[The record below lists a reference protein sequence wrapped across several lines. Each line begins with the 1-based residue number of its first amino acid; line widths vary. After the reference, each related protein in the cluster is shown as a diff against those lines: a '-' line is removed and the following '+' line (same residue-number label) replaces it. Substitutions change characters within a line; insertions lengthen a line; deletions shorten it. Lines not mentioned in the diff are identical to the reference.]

1 MSKQRRTFS
10 AEFKR
15 EAAAL
20 VLDQGYSHIDACRSL
35 GVVDSALRR
44 WVKQLEAERQGVTPK
59 SKALTPEQQKIQ
71 ELEARINRLEREKA
85 IFKKGYRSLD
95 VGRTRSYALID
106 QLSEQESVEVV
117 CSAFDVARSCYYVH
131 RLRRRRVDAR
141 RVALRSQVNQL
152 FSQSRGS
159 AGSRS
164 ILGMLR
170 EEGVTI
176 GRFRVRRLMRE
187 LGLVSKQP
195 GSHAYKQATVERPD
209 IPNRLNREFATEHPN
224 QVWCG
229 DITYV
234 WAQGRWHYLA
244 AVLDLHTRRVIGWAF
259 SAKPDAELVI
269 KALDMAYEQRG
280 KPQQVLFHS
289 DRSAKPDAELVIKA
303 LDMAYEQRGKPQQVL
318 FHSDQGSQYASRL
331 FRQRLWRY
339 RMQQSMS
346 RRGNCW
352 DNSPMERLFR
362 SLKSEW
368 VPSTGYLT
376 AQEAQR
382 DISHYLMHRYN
393 WIRPHQFNDGLP
405 PAVAE
410 EKLNPLSG
418 MG

>member
-280 KPQQVLFHS
+280 
-289 DRSAKPDAELVIKA
+289 R
-303 LDMAYEQRGKPQQVL
+303 PQQVL

-393 WIRPHQFNDGLP
+393 WISPHQFNDGLP

>member
-209 IPNRLNREFATEHPN
+209 IPNRLNRKFATEHPN

-259 SAKPDAELVI
+259 
-269 KALDMAYEQRG
+269 
-280 KPQQVLFHS
+280 
-289 DRSAKPDAELVIKA
+289 SAKPDAELVIKA

-410 EKLNPLSG
+410 EKLNPLS
-418 MG
+418 

>member
-1 MSKQRRTFS
+1 M
-10 AEFKR
+10 
-15 EAAAL
+15 
-20 VLDQGYSHIDACRSL
+20 
-35 GVVDSALRR
+35 
-44 WVKQLEAERQGVTPK
+44 
-59 SKALTPEQQKIQ
+59 
-71 ELEARINRLEREKA
+71 
-85 IFKKGYRSLD
+85 
-95 VGRTRSYALID
+95 
-106 QLSEQESVEVV
+106 V

-209 IPNRLNREFATEHPN
+209 IPNRLNRKFATEHPN

-259 SAKPDAELVI
+259 SAAGC
-269 KALDMAYEQRG
+269 RTG
-280 KPQQVLFHS
+280 
-289 DRSAKPDAELVIKA
+289 
-303 LDMAYEQRGKPQQVL
+303 
-318 FHSDQGSQYASRL
+318 DQGPGHGLRTARQATAGAVP
-331 FRQRLWRY
+331 FRPGQPVRQPPVSATALAL
-339 RMQQSMS
+339 SDAAEHEPS
-346 RRGNCW
+346 GNCW

-410 EKLNPLSG
+410 ENSTHCPGWVDHYRMALKILFTSEPNELRTNSLAHNNG
-418 MG
+418 VFILRG

>member
-85 IFKKGYRSLD
+85 FIKKGYRSLD

-269 KALDMAYEQRG
+269 KALDMAY
-280 KPQQVLFHS
+280 K
-289 DRSAKPDAELVIKA
+289 
-303 LDMAYEQRGKPQQVL
+303 QRGKPQQVL

-393 WIRPHQFNDGLP
+393 WISPHQFNDGLP

>member
-289 DRSAKPDAELVIKA
+289 D
-303 LDMAYEQRGKPQQVL
+303 
-318 FHSDQGSQYASRL
+318 QGSQYASRL

-393 WIRPHQFNDGLP
+393 WIRPRQFNDGLP

>member
-176 GRFRVRRLMRE
+176 GRFRARRLMRE

-259 SAKPDAELVI
+259 
-269 KALDMAYEQRG
+269 
-280 KPQQVLFHS
+280 
-289 DRSAKPDAELVIKA
+289 SAKPDAELVIKA

>member
-106 QLSEQESVEVV
+106 QLSKQESVEVV

-280 KPQQVLFHS
+280 KQ
-289 DRSAKPDAELVIKA
+289 
-303 LDMAYEQRGKPQQVL
+303 QQVL

-362 SLKSEW
+362 SLKSDR
-368 VPSTGYLT
+368 VPSTDYLM
-376 AQEAQR
+376 AREAQR

>member
-44 WVKQLEAERQGVTPK
+44 WVKQLEAERQGVPPK

-71 ELEARINRLEREKA
+71 ELEARINRLERENA
-85 IFKKGYRSLD
+85 IFKKGYSSLD

-195 GSHAYKQATVERPD
+195 GSHAYKQAMVERPD

-259 SAKPDAELVI
+259 
-269 KALDMAYEQRG
+269 
-280 KPQQVLFHS
+280 
-289 DRSAKPDAELVIKA
+289 SAKPDAELVIKA

-393 WIRPHQFNDGLP
+393 WISPHQFNDGLP

>member
-71 ELEARINRLEREKA
+71 ELEARINRLERENA
-85 IFKKGYRSLD
+85 IFKKGYSSLD

-117 CSAFDVARSCYYVH
+117 CSAFEVARSCYYVH
-131 RLRRRRVDAR
+131 RLRRRRVAAR

-289 DRSAKPDAELVIKA
+289 D
-303 LDMAYEQRGKPQQVL
+303 
-318 FHSDQGSQYASRL
+318 QGSQYASRL

-393 WIRPHQFNDGLP
+393 WISPHQFNDGLP

>member
-20 VLDQGYSHIDACRSL
+20 VLDQGYSYIDACRSL

-289 DRSAKPDAELVIKA
+289 D
-303 LDMAYEQRGKPQQVL
+303 
-318 FHSDQGSQYASRL
+318 QGSQYASRL

-352 DNSPMERLFR
+352 DNSAMERLFR

-405 PAVAE
+405 PA
-410 EKLNPLSG
+410 
-418 MG
+418 

>member
-269 KALDMAYEQRG
+269 KALDMTYEQRG
-280 KPQQVLFHS
+280 
-289 DRSAKPDAELVIKA
+289 R
-303 LDMAYEQRGKPQQVL
+303 PQQVL
-318 FHSDQGSQYASRL
+318 FHSDQGQYASRL

>member
-209 IPNRLNREFATEHPN
+209 IPNRLNRKFATEHPN

-280 KPQQVLFHS
+280 RQ
-289 DRSAKPDAELVIKA
+289 
-303 LDMAYEQRGKPQQVL
+303 QQVL

>member
-1 MSKQRRTFS
+1 TFS

-187 LGLVSKQP
+187 LCLVSKQP

-259 SAKPDAELVI
+259 
-269 KALDMAYEQRG
+269 
-280 KPQQVLFHS
+280 
-289 DRSAKPDAELVIKA
+289 SAKPDAELVIKA

-410 EKLNPLSG
+410 EKLNPLS
-418 MG
+418 

>member
-44 WVKQLEAERQGVTPK
+44 WVKQLEAERQGVPPK

-71 ELEARINRLEREKA
+71 ELEARINRLERENA
-85 IFKKGYRSLD
+85 IFKKGYSSLD

-195 GSHAYKQATVERPD
+195 GSHTYKQATVERPD

-259 SAKPDAELVI
+259 
-269 KALDMAYEQRG
+269 
-280 KPQQVLFHS
+280 
-289 DRSAKPDAELVIKA
+289 SAKPDAELVIKA

-382 DISHYLMHRYN
+382 DI
-393 WIRPHQFNDGLP
+393 
-405 PAVAE
+405 
-410 EKLNPLSG
+410 
-418 MG
+418 

>member
-1 MSKQRRTFS
+1 MVSKQRRTFS

-289 DRSAKPDAELVIKA
+289 D
-303 LDMAYEQRGKPQQVL
+303 
-318 FHSDQGSQYASRL
+318 QGSQYASRL

>member
-71 ELEARINRLEREKA
+71 ELEARINRLERENA
-85 IFKKGYRSLD
+85 IFKKGYSSLD

-195 GSHAYKQATVERPD
+195 GSHAYKQAMVERPD

-259 SAKPDAELVI
+259 
-269 KALDMAYEQRG
+269 
-280 KPQQVLFHS
+280 
-289 DRSAKPDAELVIKA
+289 SAKPDAELVIKA

-382 DISHYLMHRYN
+382 DISHYLIHRYN

>member
-20 VLDQGYSHIDACRSL
+20 VLDQGYSYIDACRSL

-85 IFKKGYRSLD
+85 ILKKGYRSLD

-195 GSHAYKQATVERPD
+195 GSHAYKQAMVERPD

-289 DRSAKPDAELVIKA
+289 D
-303 LDMAYEQRGKPQQVL
+303 
-318 FHSDQGSQYASRL
+318 QGSQYASRL

-352 DNSPMERLFR
+352 DNSAMERLFR

>member
-1 MSKQRRTFS
+1 MSK
-10 AEFKR
+10 
-15 EAAAL
+15 
-20 VLDQGYSHIDACRSL
+20 
-35 GVVDSALRR
+35 
-44 WVKQLEAERQGVTPK
+44 
-59 SKALTPEQQKIQ
+59 
-71 ELEARINRLEREKA
+71 
-85 IFKKGYRSLD
+85 
-95 VGRTRSYALID
+95 
-106 QLSEQESVEVV
+106 QESVEVV

-176 GRFRVRRLMRE
+176 GRFRVRRSMRE

-195 GSHAYKQATVERPD
+195 DSHACKQATVERPD

-244 AVLDLHTRRVIGWAF
+244 AVLDLHTRRVIGWVF

-269 KALDMAYEQRG
+269 KALN
-280 KPQQVLFHS
+280 
-289 DRSAKPDAELVIKA
+289 
-303 LDMAYEQRGKPQQVL
+303 MAYEQRGKPQQVL

>member
-20 VLDQGYSHIDACRSL
+20 VLDQGYSYIDACRSL

-234 WAQGRWHYLA
+234 WAQGCWHYLA

-259 SAKPDAELVI
+259 
-269 KALDMAYEQRG
+269 
-280 KPQQVLFHS
+280 
-289 DRSAKPDAELVIKA
+289 SAKPDAELVIKA

-393 WIRPHQFNDGLP
+393 WIRPHQFNDEHKGDRFIFPTL
-405 PAVAE
+405 VF
-410 EKLNPLSG
+410 
-418 MG
+418 

>member
-1 MSKQRRTFS
+1 TFS

-20 VLDQGYSHIDACRSL
+20 VLDQGYSYIDACRSL

-234 WAQGRWHYLA
+234 WAQGCWHYLA

-259 SAKPDAELVI
+259 
-269 KALDMAYEQRG
+269 
-280 KPQQVLFHS
+280 
-289 DRSAKPDAELVIKA
+289 SAKPDAELVIKA

-410 EKLNPLSG
+410 EKLNPLS
-418 MG
+418 

>member
-1 MSKQRRTFS
+1 M
-10 AEFKR
+10 
-15 EAAAL
+15 
-20 VLDQGYSHIDACRSL
+20 
-35 GVVDSALRR
+35 
-44 WVKQLEAERQGVTPK
+44 
-59 SKALTPEQQKIQ
+59 
-71 ELEARINRLEREKA
+71 
-85 IFKKGYRSLD
+85 
-95 VGRTRSYALID
+95 
-106 QLSEQESVEVV
+106 V

-244 AVLDLHTRRVIGWAF
+244 AVLDLHIRRVIGWAF
-259 SAKPDAELVI
+259 
-269 KALDMAYEQRG
+269 
-280 KPQQVLFHS
+280 
-289 DRSAKPDAELVIKA
+289 SAKPDAELVIKA

-352 DNSPMERLFR
+352 DNSAMERLFR

>member
-85 IFKKGYRSLD
+85 FIKKGYRSLD

-269 KALDMAYEQRG
+269 KALDMAY
-280 KPQQVLFHS
+280 K
-289 DRSAKPDAELVIKA
+289 
-303 LDMAYEQRGKPQQVL
+303 QRGKPQQVL

-346 RRGNCW
+346 CRGNCW

-393 WIRPHQFNDGLP
+393 WISPHQFNDGLP

>member
-71 ELEARINRLEREKA
+71 ELEARINRLERENA
-85 IFKKGYRSLD
+85 IFKKGYSSLD

-117 CSAFDVARSCYYVH
+117 CSAFEVARSCYYVH

-280 KPQQVLFHS
+280 KQ
-289 DRSAKPDAELVIKA
+289 
-303 LDMAYEQRGKPQQVL
+303 QQVL

>member
-195 GSHAYKQATVERPD
+195 GSHAYKQAMVERPD

-259 SAKPDAELVI
+259 
-269 KALDMAYEQRG
+269 
-280 KPQQVLFHS
+280 
-289 DRSAKPDAELVIKA
+289 SAKPDAELVIKA